1 MIHNEPN
8 QDVLIDRLVDGGL
21 SGDERRRLL
30 ESLDRRPDGW
40 RRCALA
46 FLEAQTWREEF
57 GLVAGERPSV
67 ERPVKQSAALAART
81 GAKSSDAMQW
91 LAIAALVMLAFG
103 IGWLQHG
110 GGTRI
115 ATTPSNGNSKFAS
128 ALPAPINP
136 ADALTLFARD
146 KSGHTQSF
154 QVPLVDANTLDQQYG
169 VQFQTGLPESVRQQ
183 LEHQGYQVQ
192 SHQKY
197 APLWLENGRPMIVP
211 VEDTRIVPAGL

>member
-1 MIHNEPN
+1 MIHNELN
-8 QDVLIDRLVDGGL
+8 QDVLIDRLVDGEL
-21 SGDERRRLL
+21 SGEERRRLL
-30 ESLDRRPDGW
+30 ESLERRPDGW

-57 GLVAGERPSV
+57 GLVAGERPPAKRDGKHIV
-67 ERPVKQSAALAART
+67 TIATRT
-81 GAKSSDAMQW
+81 GSKASVAMQW

-110 GGTRI
+110 SGARL
-115 ATTPSNGNSKFAS
+115 ASTPSNGNAS
-128 ALPAPINP
+128 IASVLPGPLKP

-154 QVPLVDANTLDQQYG
+154 QVPLVDANTLDQLYG
-169 VQFQTGLPESVRQQ
+169 VQFRTGLPESLRQQ
-183 LEHQGYQVQ
+183 LENRGYQVQ